1 MRQSIS
7 PVRRTLIAVTMVA
20 LTGMPLAAQAPQ
32 ANTNTTSTAGMI
44 GQDSTR
50 REPVDHDRGFP
61 WGLLGLLGLAGLLGR
76 RKVETV
82 RTVPPS
88 TMRPGETTPRM

>member
-1 MRQSIS
+1 MREPIRL
-7 PVRRTLIAVTMVA
+7 VRRAMIAAAVVG
-20 LTGMPLAAQAPQ
+20 LTSMPLAAQQP
-32 ANTNTTSTAGMI
+32 NTNTTSTSGVIA
-44 GQDSTR
+44 QDSVR
-50 REPVDHDRGFP
+50 REPVNDDKDFP

-88 TMRPGETTPRM
+88 TTRPGDPSPRL

>member
-1 MRQSIS
+1 
-7 PVRRTLIAVTMVA
+7 LIALAMVTVA
-20 LTGMPLAAQAPQ
+20 GMPVAAQ
-32 ANTNTTSTAGMI
+32 ANTNTTSTSGVIA
-44 GQDSTR
+44 QDSAR
-50 REPVDHDRGFP
+50 REPVDDDRGFP

-88 TMRPGETTPRM
+88 TMRPGDPSPRM